1 MNKLVKGSIAGA
13 AGIALLLG
21 GVGSLAL
28 WSDSATLSPTTITA
42 GNLDIAPTGTTGA
55 WTPALAKIVPGDTT
69 TYTQNYTVVATG
81 DNLHATL
88 TTNVGTI
95 TNGISGATPTTTFVV
110 KDSTNAVVT
119 PNATTGVYALNAGTY
134 SVEAKVV
141 VAFASGTLNQTG
153 TNGTITFSGLTVSLN
168 QVTV

>member
-28 WSDSATLSPTTITA
+28 WSDSATLTPTTITA
-42 GNLDIAPTGTTGA
+42 GNLDIAPTGTAGA
-55 WTPALAKIVPGDTT
+55 WSPALAKIVPGDTT

-110 KDSTNAVVT
+110 RDSANAVVT
-119 PNATTGVYALNAGTY
+119 PTAGVYTLNAGSYT
-134 SVEAKVV
+134 VEAKVV
-141 VAFASGTLNQTG
+141 VAFASSTANQVG
-153 TNGTITFSGLTVSLN
+153 TNGTITFSALTVTLN